1 MKKPPEVLLQ
11 QERHELKKKSGG
23 GLLRLEAWGYHLGPE
38 PTITRYN
45 IAYINHAI
53 SSVDN
58 GRVLG
63 FDNAHGYHHRHYM
76 GGVEVCEFI
85 SYHQTLARIEREW
98 VEIVNLQR
106 RQRR

>member
-1 MKKPPEVLLQ
+1 
-11 QERHELKKKSGG
+11 
-23 GLLRLEAWGYHLGPE
+23 
-38 PTITRYN
+38 
-45 IAYINHAI
+45 
-53 SSVDN
+53 
-58 GRVLG
+58 
-63 FDNAHGYHHRHYM
+63 M